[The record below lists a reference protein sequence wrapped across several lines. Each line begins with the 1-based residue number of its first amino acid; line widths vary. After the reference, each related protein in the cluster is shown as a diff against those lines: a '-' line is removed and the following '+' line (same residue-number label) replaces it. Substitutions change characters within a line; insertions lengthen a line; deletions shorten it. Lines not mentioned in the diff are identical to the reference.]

1 MEQPIVPDD
10 LAEQAQ
16 SGALHTALTTGVIG
30 REIRHVAQTGSTNE
44 DLKAL
49 ARTGAA
55 EGLLLS
61 ADEQTQGRGRRGR
74 TWSAPP
80 GSSLLTSTLL
90 RPTWLPPSEG
100 FYLTM
105 LAAVAGAEAV
115 EEATALRVDLKWPN
129 DLEIAGRKLGGILVE
144 AEITSGQ
151 LAWAVVGIGLNVNWD
166 PATDG
171 ELAATATSLAM
182 ALGAPVSRVHLLR
195 HLIARL
201 DDRYTRLRSGQ
212 RQRLFDDWRSRL
224 ATVGQPVR
232 AETAGTL
239 VEGVAEGVT
248 TSGALVVR
256 DAAGAEHELTAGD
269 VTVRRTQTHAE

>member
-10 LAEQAQ
+10 LAEQAH
-16 SGALHTALTTGVIG
+16 SGALRTTLTTGVIG

-49 ARTGAA
+49 AHAGAA

-105 LAAVAGAEAV
+105 LAAVASAEAI
-115 EEATALRVDLKWPN
+115 EEATTLRVDLKWPN
-129 DLEIAGRKLGGILVE
+129 DLEIEGRKLGGILVE
-144 AEITSGQ
+144 TEVTSGQ

-166 PATDG
+166 PAAVA
-171 ELAATATSLAM
+171 ELAATGTSLAV
-182 ALGAPVSRVHLLR
+182 ALGESVSRAHLLQS
-195 HLIARL
+195 LIARL
-201 DDRYTRLRSGQ
+201 DDRYTRLRAGQ

-224 ATVGQPVR
+224 ATVGQPVQ
-232 AETAGTL
+232 AEAAGTL

-248 TSGALVVR
+248 ASGALVMR
-256 DAAGAEHELTAGD
+256 DAAGARHELIAGD
-269 VTVRRTQTHAE
+269 VTVRRIQPAAE